1 MGMLTGSLRG
11 LMVDSIPYDVVS
23 ESEAKITSPAET
35 TSARTTG
42 GALISVEL
50 KNSDVEGIEV
60 DCSDPAVYSALLAV
74 QISGKLVPLSFE
86 WAGGQVF
93 SAPSGTISVGELST
107 KTGRAEIKLIP
118 NGDWLKA

>member
-1 MGMLTGSLRG
+1 MGMLTGSIRG
-11 LMVDSIPYDVVS
+11 LMVNSIPFDVVT

-60 DCSDPAVYSALLAV
+60 DCSDPAVYDSLLAV
-74 QISGKLVPLSFE
+74 QIAGALVPISFE
-86 WAGGQVF
+86 WAGGQVY
-93 SAPSGTISVGELST
+93 STPAGAISVGELST
-107 KTGRAEIKLIP
+107 KTGRAEVKLIP
-118 NGDWLKA
+118 SGDWIKG